1 MNIQIYPENL
11 VSRVTFV
18 LLSSIFGQKFS
29 TIPRFFLA
37 RRRIPVKELTR
48 FHRLPNTSAKFLN
61 TPGRDREIER
71 REKKGRSIG
80 NPRVSSLASRLL
92 SKSHARG

>member
-1 MNIQIYPENL
+1 MDKRMNIQMYPENL

-37 RRRIPVKELTR
+37 RRRIPVKELNPISPITQYLREVSQYARPRPRNRATR
-48 FHRLPNTSAKFLN
+48 
-61 TPGRDREIER
+61 EER
-71 REKKGRSIG
+71 PINR
-80 NPRVSSLASRLL
+80 
-92 SKSHARG
+92 